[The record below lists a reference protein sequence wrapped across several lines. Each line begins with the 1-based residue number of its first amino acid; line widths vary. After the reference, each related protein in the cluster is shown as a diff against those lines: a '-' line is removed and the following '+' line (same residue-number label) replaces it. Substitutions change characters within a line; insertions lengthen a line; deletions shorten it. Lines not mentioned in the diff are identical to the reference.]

1 MPYYKKISQNI
12 EQIIINNPKT
22 SDIKVLW
29 ININNPGKKE
39 IEFLR
44 KKYQFNLNYLHASS
58 AKAIAQRPMV
68 IQENDYLFMILHFPI
83 FQNNNIVAGEIEFFI
98 GHGFLI
104 TLHNNVKMLNNFF
117 NSCKK
122 DSNSLLSYQLESSVV
137 LLYEILEKLITNCY
151 DLLDQN
157 SINIQKIEQIIFS
170 REQKTAVLQILSLR
184 RNIINIRKIMQN
196 HKNVLKKLTEMKSSL
211 VARTKIKNYYYILIE
226 HSKRIWEILEN
237 QKEMIEAFHDT
248 NESFLNDRI
257 SNIMK
262 TLTIFSVIVFPLTL
276 LAAIF
281 GMNVVNGMP
290 FMNAENGFWIIIAI
304 MMAGSFGMLFIF
316 KKKKW
321 L

>member
-1 MPYYKKISQNI
+1 MHYKKISQNI
-12 EQIIINNPKT
+12 QQIIINNPKT
-22 SDIKVLW
+22 PSTNVAW

-44 KKYQFNLNYLHASS
+44 RKYQFNLNHLHASS
-58 AKAIAQRPMV
+58 AKAMAQRPMV
-68 IQENDYLFMILHFPI
+68 VQEKDYLFMILHFPV
-83 FQNNNIVAGEIEFFI
+83 FQNNNIIAGEIEFFI

-104 TLHNNVKMLNNFF
+104 TLHNNDKILNSFF
-117 NSCKK
+117 NICKK
-122 DSNSLLSYQLESSVV
+122 DSNSLLSYELESSAI
-137 LLYEILEKLITNCY
+137 LLYEILKNLMVNCY

-170 REQKTAVLQILSLR
+170 QEQKTAILQILSLK

-196 HKNVLKKLTEMKSSL
+196 HKNVLKKLIGMKSSL
-211 VARTKIKNYYYILIE
+211 VAKTKIKNYYYILIE

-237 QKEMIEAFHDT
+237 QKEMIEALHNT

-262 TLTIFSVIVFPLTL
+262 TLTIFSVIVFPLNL
-276 LAAIF
+276 FAALF
-281 GMNVVNGMP
+281 GMNVLNGMP
-290 FMNAENGFWIIIAI
+290 FLNTKYGFWIIIAT
-304 MMAGSFGMLFIF
+304 MLVGSFGMLLIF
-316 KKKKW
+316 AKKKW

>member
-1 MPYYKKISQNI
+1 MFYKKISQNI
-12 EQIIINNPKT
+12 EQIIIDNPKT
-22 SDIKVLW
+22 IGIEILW

-58 AKAIAQRPMV
+58 AKVVAQRPMV

-83 FQNNNIVAGEIEFFI
+83 FQNDNIIAGEIEFFI

-104 TLHNNVKMLNNFF
+104 TLHNNVKILNKFF
-117 NSCKK
+117 NICKK
-122 DSNSLLSYQLESSVV
+122 DGDSSLSYQLESSAV

-170 REQKTAVLQILSLR
+170 QEQKTAVLQILSLR

-211 VARTKIKNYYYILIE
+211 VARTKIKNYYHILIE

-237 QKEMIEAFHDT
+237 QKEMIEALHDT
-248 NESFLNDRI
+248 NESFLNDRV

-276 LAAIF
+276 LASIF

-290 FMNAENGFWIIIAI
+290 FINAKNGFWIIIV
-304 MMAGSFGMLFIF
+304 MMIIGSFGMLFIF